1 MKKQKRVAI
10 YIVLAGIMLFG
21 TWLLKKGFYDTGY
34 ANEEEERLFLID
46 AVLNVRGIP
55 VTIESRQLLQNVS
68 TEDLLK
74 ELGLRKDKDG
84 NYFYG
89 DEGQ

>member
-1 MKKQKRVAI
+1 MKKQSKIAL
-10 YIVLAGIMLFG
+10 YIALGGMMLFG
-21 TWLLKKGFYDTGY
+21 AWLLKKGFYDTGY

-55 VTIESRQLLQNVS
+55 VTIESRKSLQNVS
-68 TEDLLK
+68 TEDLMK

-84 NYFYG
+84 NYSYG
-89 DEGQ
+89 DEGR